1 MLNKQAD
8 AAGKARA
15 LVLLAAVFVGVPC
28 VAAPICDRHIYFEGC
43 PVERVALW
51 DVLVERCPTVDPDFE
66 RKVEA
71 LKRRWDVS
79 PTPDDERALLDL
91 RKSEGY
97 PGALKEAED
106 WFDGLPAASKKD
118 FCDAR

>member
-1 MLNKQAD
+1 L
-8 AAGKARA
+8 
-15 LVLLAAVFVGVPC
+15 
-28 VAAPICDRHIYFEGC
+28 
-43 PVERVALW
+43 
-51 DVLVERCPTVDPDFE
+51 ERCPAVDPDFE

-91 RKSEGY
+91 RKSEAY
-97 PGALKEAED
+97 PGALKEVED

-118 FCDAR
+118 FCVDH